1 MGVVILRS
9 LSMEPPLSNRTF
21 RFSDAINSPYIIEL
35 YAGDYVMIEETF
47 ADVLHEYEGF
57 VQRII
62 TSYQEKDRAALKSAV
77 HKIKPLFGFVG
88 LTPLQTRCLQFENS
102 CLEAGDEELALTF
115 SALREHLLEARSI
128 IEKERDRLAEFN
140 REG

>member
-9 LSMEPPLSNRTF
+9 LSMDQPLSDRTF
-21 RFSDAINSPYIIEL
+21 RFSDAINSQYIIEL

-47 ADVLHEYEGF
+47 TDVLNEYEGF

-62 TSYQEKDRAALKSAV
+62 TSYQDKDRPALKSAV

-88 LTPLQTRCLQFENS
+88 LTGLQSCCLQFENS
-102 CLEAGDEELALTF
+102 CMETANDQLDASF
-115 SALREHLLEARSI
+115 SVLRKQFEEARGI
-128 IEKERDRLAEFN
+128 IEKEKGRLIEFN
-140 REG
+140 RQS